1 MAEYLVL
8 AENISFKNNKLTCI
22 NIYDRLST
30 IAMPS
35 EFRFDLAIMCGPNW
49 AVGEHKLTVKA
60 VGSNGKEVYIGE
72 LAVKIPNEDFVY
84 NAFAN
89 DIKLIM
95 DYSVESLTFVV
106 YDNGKEIIAK
116 KYPVISMLVPQNPDA
131 EKKNLNNEDE
141 VNLDAELDAELEA
154 ELKSESETK
163 SDIESSPQTKV
174 VSRFGT
180 PKRPKYGEFLNLKTE
195 QALKDALEFISKLSD
210 DNKMKDKLKANIE
223 QQLKALKNKKKG

>member
-8 AENISFKNNKLTCI
+8 AENISFKNNRLTCI

-35 EFRFDLAIMCGPNW
+35 EFKFDLAIMCGPNW
-49 AVGEHKLTVKA
+49 SVGDHKLTVKA
-60 VGSNGKEVYIGE
+60 VGSNGREVYIGE
-72 LAVKIPNEDFVY
+72 LMVKIPNEDFVY

-106 YDNGKEIIAK
+106 YDNGKEIISK
-116 KYPVISMLVPQNPDA
+116 KYPVISMLVPQNIQPETKQTQKE
-131 EKKNLNNEDE
+131 EKKTTDE
-141 VNLDAELDAELEA
+141 EETAEAQSKKE
-154 ELKSESETK
+154 ESQSSTTK
-163 SDIESSPQTKV
+163 TTSK
-174 VSRFGT
+174 FGT

-195 QALKDALEFISKLSD
+195 QELNDALDFIAKMPSD
-210 DNKMKDKLKANIE
+210 NQMKEKLKANIE
-223 QQLKALKNKKKG
+223 QQLKALKTKKK